1 MVYDFAFTAH
11 RRGTVKATPP
21 NSEQKQNIRSDAPAN
36 YRFCFPNMAGNINCM
51 HSKLQLL
58 AHPTHLRIVIPS
70 ANLTSYDW
78 GETGIMEN
86 VCFLIDLGRLPSGQ
100 KTRLT
105 DFASELIYFANAMGL
120 DETIVNSLH
129 NFDFSRTSHLAFVHS
144 M

>member
-1 MVYDFAFTAH
+1 
-11 RRGTVKATPP
+11 
-21 NSEQKQNIRSDAPAN
+21 
-36 YRFCFPNMAGNINCM
+36 M

-86 VCFLIDLGRLPSGQ
+86 VCFLIDLPRLPTGQ
-100 KTRLT
+100 KAILT
-105 DFASELIYFANAMGL
+105 EFASELIYFTGAMGL
-120 DETIVNSLH
+120 DKAIIDSLL
-129 NFDFSRTSHLAFVHS
+129 NFDFSHTSHLALVHS